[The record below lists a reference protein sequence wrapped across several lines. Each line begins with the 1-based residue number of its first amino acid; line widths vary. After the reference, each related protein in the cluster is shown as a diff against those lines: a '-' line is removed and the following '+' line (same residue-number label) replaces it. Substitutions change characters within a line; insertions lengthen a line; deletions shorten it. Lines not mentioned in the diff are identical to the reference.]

1 MITIKINIPQWK
13 DITKWFWDKFCSLR
27 RKDVDK
33 SKCDKLQ
40 TIEVSVEEL
49 ITHCEAQMS
58 RCYDKHSIRY
68 VEHYLLYCYIMGAP
82 LSVETKIYNGKWT
95 QVFIITY

>member
-40 TIEVSVEEL
+40 TIEVPVEEL
-49 ITHCEAQMS
+49 ITNCEAQMS
-58 RCYDKHSIRY
+58 RYDKQSRRY
-68 VEHYLLYCYIMGAP
+68 IEHFVLYSYLMGAP
-82 LSVETKIYNGKWT
+82 LNVKTKIDNGKWT
-95 QVFIITY
+95 QVLIITY